1 MQKSIVIATAGLAL
15 FALSACGTVVDQLDD
30 KYERAQRAEMKGTE
44 FDRKLYEGYMEAAA
58 RERAEYDW
66 TASRRYAIKALD
78 AAEGQRTA
86 PDSLR
91 DHDVPDESAA
101 ELTEAR
107 MQLVAALY
115 SGAAGLK
122 SDEAA
127 RAQVAFDCWIQEAVE
142 DHQPED
148 ITACRDE
155 FYAAMAALQRQPY
168 FVYFPLGSADVDD
181 DGKMLVNKAADAVKA
196 GFTGKIEVVGHADQ
210 VGPSKVNMTLSQ
222 KRADEVK
229 RLLEMAGVPGDKV
242 EAVGRGDTAPKVSA
256 AAGTPEA
263 GNRRAEINFVP

>member
-1 MQKSIVIATAGLAL
+1 MQKTIAIATAGLGL
-15 FALSACGTVVDQLDD
+15 FALAACGTVVDQFDD
-30 KYERAQRAEMKGTE
+30 KYERAQQAEMKGTE
-44 FDRKLYEGYMEAAA
+44 FDRKLYEGYMEAAG

-66 TASRRYAIKALD
+66 PASRRFAIKALD

-91 DHDVPDESAA
+91 DHSVPSESVA

-122 SDEAA
+122 SDDAA
-127 RAQVAFDCWIQEAVE
+127 QAQVAFDCWIQEAVE

-148 ITACRDE
+148 IAECRDA
-155 FYAAMAALQRQPY
+155 FYAAMAALKRQPY
-168 FVYFPLGSADVDD
+168 LVYFPLGSADVDD
-181 DGKMLVNKAADAVKA
+181 DGKMLVNKAADAVKS

-210 VGPSKVNMTLSQ
+210 VGPSKVNMSLSQ
-222 KRADEVK
+222 KRADEIK
-229 RLLEMAGVPGDKV
+229 RLLEQAGVPEDKI
-242 EAVGRGDTAPKVSA
+242 ETVGRGDTAPKVAASA
-256 AAGTPEA
+256 GAPEA